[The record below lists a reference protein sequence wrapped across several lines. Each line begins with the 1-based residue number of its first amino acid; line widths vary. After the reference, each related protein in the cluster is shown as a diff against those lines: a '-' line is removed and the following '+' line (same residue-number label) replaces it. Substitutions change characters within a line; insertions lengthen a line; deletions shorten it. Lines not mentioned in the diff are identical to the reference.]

1 MTNDEMIISTIKK
14 VYAIRASIEKRA
26 EERIATSLPLTG
38 YILMAFDGT
47 KLTRDQ
53 EKDVSAYITATCTNQ
68 EQLSVMET
76 ISAFKSKNRVV
87 RPWRIWFAF
96 IGLIVPLVLVIA
108 AEVAMEIGGLLT
120 QPVYI
125 AVAILLLITAMVSSL
140 IIFSLLGYD
149 PEYRREAIEYAIWK
163 YMNAECRKR
172 LTQGSR
178 EHAQLPPPPL
188 TPTTVASPANGR
200 YS

>member
-14 VYAIRASIEKRA
+14 VYAIRASIERRA

-38 YILMAFDGT
+38 YILMALDGT
-47 KLTRDQ
+47 NLSRDQ
-53 EKDVSAYITATCTNQ
+53 EKDVCAYITATCTTHDR
-68 EQLSVMET
+68 LSMMET
-76 ISAFKSKNRVV
+76 ISAFKSKNRVT

-120 QPVYI
+120 QIIYI
-125 AVAILLLITAMVSSL
+125 AVAIMLLITAMISSL

-149 PEYRREAIEYAIWK
+149 PEYRREAIEYTIWK
-163 YMNAECRKR
+163 YMNTECRKR
-172 LTQGSR
+172 LKQGVR
-178 EHAQLPPPPL
+178 EHTQLPPPP
-188 TPTTVASPANGR
+188 TPATTTAANPANGR
-200 YS
+200 